1 MVFLEFINFDI
12 VNVDE
17 GNKNDGTIV
26 EVLLYFM
33 LCYIWGPTWQAV
45 AHFQGM
51 LRLCADF
58 PQVRSRSWRLLCFRA
73 LEVIAWWQTELN
85 MFEVPAGMSWR
96 TAKITKL
103 NKQTGPGPKPTFQR
117 ACVTYQLV
125 LGSSMGILV
134 LRNVTELGR
143 PSVIHWGYSEGMLN
157 YRKHMWHAVK
167 IWGGEKPNHQLVFWV
182 CVCQVFRSAGLVCC
196 VHHSVMYRLLGAGLC
211 PHCMQAEVVQAD
223 AVQVR
228 VTQSSMT
235 QCIFC
240 LPCVIEAAAQYFP
253 WGIRAVKW
261 SQAVL
266 LGIHQGTFWG
276 GTGPEGRKWGCHW
289 YWGRRNLSITVLS
302 ISVSWAMGACR
313 IICLSTWPQLFFL
326 CCIHRLLQL
335 WIYFQRKCFI
345 EVSDISWSGD
355 GEGGIRVINW
365 GYFISDEVFFSE
377 KELEEKRENL
387 NSNKDNIINRFGL
400 KKEAELKTLNK

>member
-26 EVLLYFM
+26 EVLLYFE
-33 LCYIWGPTWQAV
+33 LYYIWGPTWQAV
-45 AHFQGM
+45 AHFQGT

-58 PQVRSRSWRLLCFRA
+58 PQVWSRSWRLLCFRA

-143 PSVIHWGYSEGMLN
+143 HSVIHWGYSEGMLN

-167 IWGGEKPNHQLVFWV
+167 IWGGETKPPAGFLGV
-182 CVCQVFRSAGLVCC
+182 CLPGVQKCRPGMLCTSQCDVLSAWCRPVSTLHAGRGCPGWRSAGEGNPKLHDTVHLLFAMCHRGCC
-196 VHHSVMYRLLGAGLC
+196 SVFSMRHPGCEMPTSSPSRNPSGHILGRNWAWRKKVRLSLILR
-211 PHCMQAEVVQAD
+211 EKE
-223 AVQVR
+223 
-228 VTQSSMT
+228 
-235 QCIFC
+235 F
-240 LPCVIEAAAQYFP
+240 
-253 WGIRAVKW
+253 K
-261 SQAVL
+261 
-266 LGIHQGTFWG
+266 
-276 GTGPEGRKWGCHW
+276 
-289 YWGRRNLSITVLS
+289 
-302 ISVSWAMGACR
+302 
-313 IICLSTWPQLFFL
+313 
-326 CCIHRLLQL
+326 HRSALN
-335 WIYFQRKCFI
+335 KCFL
-345 EVSDISWSGD
+345 
-355 GEGGIRVINW
+355 
-365 GYFISDEVFFSE
+365 GYGS
-377 KELEEKRENL
+377 L
-387 NSNKDNIINRFGL
+387 
-400 KKEAELKTLNK
+400 